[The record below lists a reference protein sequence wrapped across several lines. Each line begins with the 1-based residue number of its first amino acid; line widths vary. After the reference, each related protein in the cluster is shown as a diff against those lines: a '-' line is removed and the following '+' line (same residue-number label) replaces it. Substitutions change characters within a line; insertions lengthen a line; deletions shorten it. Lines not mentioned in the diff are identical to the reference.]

1 MHCIARPATAPSDT
15 PSFPGRRLGTC
26 IQGRTP
32 KASQGKRAA
41 EVAQAVP
48 GLAAMDWVGWG
59 RRTQCRDGRTRIP
72 GNKTQRGPRD
82 SRPARGPEPQS
93 EYWGAG
99 TSAVGPDL
107 PPRSVPG
114 RCAAPRPPLPGLT
127 PAPARRA
134 PRPRSRLQRPGSAA
148 CAGLQWRHSPAA
160 AAALCCFPLP
170 VPAPPRSPS
179 PALLARRGG
188 QPRAGSAAGPRGRP
202 GPPAAAGGAGL
213 LRSHSHTHRAWL
225 GTDTPFHVHTR
236 AHSPANH
243 ILNT

>member
-114 RCAAPRPPLPGLT
+114 RCAAPASPGT
-127 PAPARRA
+127 H
-134 PRPRSRLQRPGSAA
+134 PG
-148 CAGLQWRHSPAA
+148 AG
-160 AAALCCFPLP
+160 
-170 VPAPPRSPS
+170 PPRSTPALSAAAPRLRGLRWAAVEAQPRRGSRSLLLSASCPGAAPQPQPS
-179 PALLARRGG
+179 PASPA
-188 QPRAGSAAGPRGRP
+188 GRP
-202 GPPAAAGGAGL
+202 AKSWERCGPPRPARPTCSGGRG
-213 LRSHSHTHRAWL
+213 W
-225 GTDTPFHVHTR
+225 P
-236 AHSPANH
+236 P
-243 ILNT
+243 